1 MAMGIRLGTQFEK
14 GCNKLLIMAAV
25 CWVIT
30 MLARDCAKHL
40 SYIIP
45 ISTSN
50 DATWKPFFFFFWS
63 FVFCLFRA
71 TPAAY
76 GGSQARGLIGAV
88 ATGLHHSHSNAR
100 SSHVCDLRH
109 SSWQHRIPNPL
120 IEACNL
126 MVSSWT
132 CFCCATMGT
141 SGNHS

>member
-1 MAMGIRLGTQFEK
+1 MVQPLWKTVWRLFRNLNIELPLDPAVPHLGIYPEK
-14 GCNKLLIMAAV
+14 TTTRKDTCTPMFIVAL
-25 CWVIT
+25 
-30 MLARDCAKHL
+30 
-40 SYIIP
+40 
-45 ISTSN
+45 
-50 DATWKPFFFFFWS
+50 FFFFVISW
-63 FVFCLFRA
+63 A
-71 TPAAY
+71 APAAY